1 MFFYSRVLPVSGAV
15 PTPGKDISGTTW
27 QQHLRMGEIALFL
40 FDARSVRLLGPKGDV
55 PQLPMQEVCMVFG
68 SRYTAR
74 FSAKAHVISKPGS
87 LSVLYDRRG
96 RWLGT
101 FSREGETRRN
111 AGLGLAWLLFQFP
124 LMAAYGT
131 LAILALWA
139 VRAYWFGTEP
149 IRFAQMSSQEFG
161 GLLTGG
167 FFLGTLG
174 RLLFEWLRK
183 RLLIWHAKP
192 ALAPM
197 GSPQREK
204 LYQRMAKN
212 TQSGILV
219 PLDVTLV
226 PTEIEWPS
234 PQKGDLW
241 MAVLGKHGF
250 QHFGQFA
257 TPETKGSVDF
267 WFDPN
272 HDLIATISALP
283 TKGMWLT
290 VFTRYEDDSSFSV
303 VNRDATGLDPQPR
316 KKVVYLGADA
326 TADTV
331 IARALTDRPDGL
343 RRRPV
348 AENLLGDYK
357 KGWRANVEWRRARGT
372 TAEEYKRVAERKAR
386 AKAAGESVP

>member
-1 MFFYSRVLPVSGAV
+1 MFFYSRVLPVSAEV

-27 QQHLRMGEIALFL
+27 QLHMRMGEIALFM
-40 FDARSVRLLGPKGDV
+40 FDARSERLLRPKGGV
-55 PQLPMQEVCMVFG
+55 PELPMQEVCMVFG
-68 SRYTAR
+68 SRYAAR
-74 FSAKAHVISKPGS
+74 FSAKAHVISKPET

-96 RWLGT
+96 HWLGT

-111 AGLGLAWLLFQFP
+111 PGLGLAWLLFQFP
-124 LMAAYGT
+124 LMAAFGT
-131 LAILALWA
+131 CAILAVWA
-139 VRAYWFGTEP
+139 VRAYLFRTEP
-149 IRFAQMSSQEFG
+149 IRLAEMSSQGLG

-167 FFLGTLG
+167 FLLGTLG

-183 RLLIWHAKP
+183 RVLIWHGKP

-212 TQSGILV
+212 AQSGILV
-219 PLDVTLV
+219 PLDITLV
-226 PTEIEWPS
+226 PAEIEWPS
-234 PQKGDLW
+234 PQKADQW
-241 MAVLGKHGF
+241 IAVLAKHGF
-250 QHFGQFA
+250 QHFGQFT

-272 HDLIATISALP
+272 YDLTATIAALP
-283 TKGMWLT
+283 TRGIWLT
-290 VFTRYEDDSSFSV
+290 VFTRYEDASSFSV
-303 VNRDATGLDPQPR
+303 VNRDETGLDAQPR

-331 IARALTDRPDGL
+331 IARAVSDRPDGV
-343 RRRPV
+343 RRRPN
-348 AENLLGDYK
+348 AENLLDDYQ

-372 TAEEYKRVAERKAR
+372 RAEEYKRVAERKAR
-386 AKAAGESVP
+386 AKAGESVP

>member
-1 MFFYSRVLPVSGAV
+1 
-15 PTPGKDISGTTW
+15 
-27 QQHLRMGEIALFL
+27 
-40 FDARSVRLLGPKGDV
+40 
-55 PQLPMQEVCMVFG
+55 MVFG

-74 FSAKAHVISKPGS
+74 FSAKAHVIAQPKTLG
-87 LSVLYDRRG
+87 VLYDRRG
-96 RWLGT
+96 RWLAT

-111 AGLGLAWLLFQFP
+111 PGLGLAWLLFQFP

-131 LAILALWA
+131 LAILAVWA
-139 VRAYWFGTEP
+139 VNAHSLRTRP
-149 IRFAQMSSQEFG
+149 IHLAEMSSQELT

-167 FFLGTLG
+167 LFLGTFG
-174 RLLFEWLRK
+174 RVLFEWLRM
-183 RLLIWHAKP
+183 RFLIWHGKP

-212 TQSGILV
+212 AQAGILV

-226 PTEIEWPS
+226 PTEIDWPS
-234 PQKGDLW
+234 PQNRDLW
-241 MAVLGKHGF
+241 ITALANHGF
-250 QHFGQFA
+250 QHLGQFA

-272 HDLIATISALP
+272 RDLTATIATLP
-283 TKGMWLT
+283 TRGMWLT
-290 VFTRYEDDSSFSV
+290 VFTRYGDDSSFSV
-303 VNRDATGLDPQPR
+303 ANKDATGLDPHPQ

-331 IARALTDRPDGL
+331 IARALSDRPDGV
-343 RRRPV
+343 RCRPT
-348 AENLLGDYK
+348 AETLLDDYK
-357 KGWRANVEWRRARGT
+357 KGWRAIVEWRRARGT

-386 AKAAGESVP
+386 AKAAAEALP